1 MNRDS
6 EEMKDFAR
14 YLIACEAGGTRPSA
28 TKNPDGFSVTEKLRL
43 HLATF
48 LGKTGCH
55 TILTRVL
62 ALSAA
67 EVPWLRAVR
76 LNADGSLKGEDE
88 PQTQLSADE
97 VSEGKLVLLAEFLG
111 LLVAFIGKDLTVR
124 LVREVW
130 PKVSLNGLD
139 LSRKGTY
146 EKAK

>member
-1 MNRDS
+1 
-6 EEMKDFAR
+6 
-14 YLIACEAGGTRPSA
+14 
-28 TKNPDGFSVTEKLRL
+28 
-43 HLATF
+43 
-48 LGKTGCH
+48 
-55 TILTRVL
+55 
-62 ALSAA
+62 
-67 EVPWLRAVR
+67 VR

-97 VSEGKLVLLAEFLG
+97 LSEGKLVLLAEFLG

-139 LSRKGTY
+139 LSRKGAY